1 MPEIAITPKSS
12 SSLSV
17 STSSR
22 EEPNQFSAKKK
33 LTRCIQHKFLT
44 YSQLPVRCQRPNRYY
59 RPPRTSFRLANL
71 ATINHKT
78 TINTT
83 KNCPD
88 NSTCSIYHV
97 IDTSRCKKSLSMIDF
112 SSLIMDAENGDLKS
126 DSSSTIVEKFEEND
140 KIKETIGNEMGI
152 SVGIRKWMDGFA
164 TSESE
169 QACSQFFQNPKKAAT
184 LVCHVLML
192 NAWRCRRSDVQYLRG
207 TIDDLNQR
215 IEHLHLQI
223 IVLRRLLDTE
233 NSRVS
238 KLTGDVHRVKIQ
250 FDETVKEKNT
260 LKSVTVLL
268 QETVKM
274 EDEIKRL
281 TELSEARL
289 VASENV
295 RNELRT
301 AQNQLRALDEQ
312 MSKDR
317 EKLLKLREDKKL
329 LLEKVTASE
338 TLATER
344 GMRADK
350 AESIV
355 EDLQLKLA
363 TQIALVESSQEQIER
378 YSKELKAKE
387 DEKIKL
393 LKLLKSS
400 EDTERNLH
408 LRVISLEA
416 QLVDREIALERMQVA
431 YNSQLAELNELKERL
446 IRQSQE
452 GGWSSRMLQIAGSV
466 VRAPRAIL
474 RTLLSG
480 PVLAS

>member
-22 EEPNQFSAKKK
+22 EEPNQFFAKKK
-33 LTRCIQHKFLT
+33 LTRCMQHKFLT

-71 ATINHKT
+71 ATIKHKT

-83 KNCPD
+83 KSCPD

-112 SSLIMDAENGDLKS
+112 SPLIMDAENGDLRS
-126 DSSSTIVEKFEEND
+126 DSSSTVEKFEEND
-140 KIKETIGNEMGI
+140 KIKEIIGNEMGI

-169 QACSQFFQNPKKAAT
+169 QAYSQFFQNPKKAAT

-223 IVLRRLLDTE
+223 VVLRRLLDTE

-250 FDETVKEKNT
+250 FDETLKERNI
-260 LKSVTVLL
+260 LKS
-268 QETVKM
+268 ETVKM
-274 EDEIKRL
+274 EDEVKRL
-281 TELSEARL
+281 TELSEERL

-295 RNELRT
+295 RNELLT
-301 AQNQLRALDEQ
+301 ARNQLRALDEQ

-338 TLATER
+338 TLASER

-350 AESIV
+350 AESVV

-378 YSKELKAKE
+378 CSKELKAKE

-400 EDTERNLH
+400 EDTGRNLH
-408 LRVISLEA
+408 LRAISLEA
-416 QLVDREIALERMQVA
+416 QLVDREVALERMQVA

-480 PVLAS
+480 PVSAS

>member
-22 EEPNQFSAKKK
+22 EEPNQFFAKKK
-33 LTRCIQHKFLT
+33 LTRCMQHKFLT

-83 KNCPD
+83 KSCPD

-112 SSLIMDAENGDLKS
+112 SPLIMDAENGDVRS
-126 DSSSTIVEKFEEND
+126 DSSSTVEKFEEND
-140 KIKETIGNEMGI
+140 KIKEIIGNEMGI

-169 QACSQFFQNPKKAAT
+169 QPCSQFFQNPKKAAT

-223 IVLRRLLDTE
+223 VVLRRLLDTE

-250 FDETVKEKNT
+250 FDETLKERNT
-260 LKSVTVLL
+260 LKS
-268 QETVKM
+268 ETVKM

-281 TELSEARL
+281 TELSEERL

-295 RNELRT
+295 RNELLT

-350 AESIV
+350 AESNV

-400 EDTERNLH
+400 EDTGRNLH
-408 LRVISLEA
+408 LRAISLEA
-416 QLVDREIALERMQVA
+416 QLVDREVALERMRVA